1 MPLTKMFAMVR
12 TFSNT
17 VLKCCHFM
25 FIIYKGNT
33 LKEINKHCIFCCNC
47 QPVRY
52 LPQQPII
59 ASQCLKSMPNSILL
73 ETWLLSNPK
82 LSCWLIHCSSP
93 MMIST
98 LKSSYPL
105 PLLTPWHRKPL
116 FSLPLLRNNL
126 SREYS
131 PNQSFLPLHSFNFYQ
146 GYFSLFFHCLSAY
159 YAAD

>member
-1 MPLTKMFAMVR
+1 MP
-12 TFSNT
+12 
-17 VLKCCHFM
+17 
-25 FIIYKGNT
+25 Y
-33 LKEINKHCIFCCNC
+33 
-47 QPVRY
+47 
-52 LPQQPII
+52 
-59 ASQCLKSMPNSILL
+59 SILL

-146 GYFSLFFHCLSAY
+146 GYFALFFHCLSAF
-159 YAAD
+159 YAADWAHNSATKYDLDKVTIIHCILSQHPQSHMPHWQTPASCSSRNEENIANNIHSIFTKHMKHLLM